1 ETVFIG
7 WSDESGEI
15 VETNPRLTPQL
26 APKPEEGTRKAGPA
40 AAPAAKKGPAAKA
53 DEKAP
58 KLLDSIKPSPF
69 GTERPLDAKYTA
81 NFVRMPE
88 FHPEAKGPVHAH
100 AGKKTFS
107 ETTEMNTEAVDTV
120 GDVSVEAI
128 AQEKLGEDVE
138 VVAAYDITFTDGGAE
153 VQPYN
158 ENPVTV
164 TIEVGEELIGRS
176 LTLLHISDDGVASVV
191 EDAEFSEDG
200 TVTFTANSFS
210 VYVVVAEENPRVIVN
225 FYDFDGGTTPLETM
239 YVKKSD
245 EDTDVDKIIFDPSE
259 KVTVVTSGNEV
270 FYGWATT
277 ASYTTAAVETALS
290 IEDVRD
296 EVKTKRDSLGTSD
309 VTVDYYAIVC
319 RKYSVDYLDD
329 KNITLGSSEIR
340 MLKTDPTSQQYTV
353 NMVYTPGDSNHNFE
367 GWKVSQGGT
376 NIAGHDPAAND
387 GQGTYYSNGTSIT
400 ISGNVIFSV
409 NAPSGQWLVYDENAP
424 EGSKATYNAPR
435 FLKSGDVT
443 VDPNTADRP
452 MTCVGYEFGGWFDSK
467 EHADNLDSE
476 EGRFSFGSPI
486 NDRTTVYARWSQKTK
501 ADYTIVIWKQ
511 NVNGFKKDD
520 QGNPTTE
527 KLYDFEEV
535 ITVKN
540 ANVGSQINVVSGT
553 SGNASATVNQ
563 SSKSWTGFHYQGNDQ
578 QGKTVAADNSTI
590 INVYFDRNSYT
601 LTFQDNHEVT
611 TSNNTQYTQYG
622 WVDGRYVELTRYNNN
637 WWYYVN
643 NNWQQYTGTRYRE
656 TNTWTTVKTITALYQ
671 QDISGEF
678 PIESSNGMPE
688 YPTGVRWMPQ
698 GNLNVDGH
706 SYFKTD
712 TVVAYIDIMT
722 PGSMTLRLN
731 DPEGRTDKTMVYWIE
746 TLNGVPSSSTVATQ
760 WYGTGENRRLFEER
774 KTVVAKYTG
783 ITPEDYI
790 DLLGFRHFEADRTAS
805 GQNNYY
811 RVGGSNSSVATLVN
825 FYYFRNVYDLI
836 YMDGIYVTHDDTPVA
851 HVERSGPLYQE
862 TGIFFNADLTS
873 YNEGGENYYDPGNSD
888 DPDKY
893 KAPEGF
899 VFAGWYLD
907 EACTTPCNF
916 TNMSEG
922 GIKVYAKWVQKEYR
936 VLMHPNVLIDGEK
949 DTTLEWGGNVS
960 MSFKDAEGAKVSLP
974 QGIRSEYELVGW
986 FKDPNFSDPVDD
998 KVALTAETTETYNK
1012 TEDTELDDW
1021 GIANPS
1027 DYNKDAAENRYWVV
1041 GKMELYAQ
1049 WRKVL
1054 NGADGIG
1061 VNYDPIEIIDE
1072 NTTISGTC
1080 GTDTMKYKDNASATA
1095 IVGAHPSDSSNYR
1108 FEYWV
1113 VQKWNPEAN
1122 NGIGAYEDTN
1132 VHVYAGGSYDVLR
1145 DNARVIVSSW
1155 YNPNDPE
1162 DISIVQDEAHTKINE
1177 ATYTVQLRAHY
1188 VEIDKELPTHIY
1200 WFRNDGSAAFEKY
1213 EELRINQPVN
1223 IVSAQERSGYVF
1235 KGWARVA
1242 IGDNP
1247 ESAAEW
1253 ESTETN
1259 WEQSNLTPYVS
1270 YEDGIFYYNGAE
1282 ATQVA
1287 ADEALPYHAMF
1298 AVWDAEVEVIVEGSE
1313 DEKPYNG
1320 SKQSNNDYTVKYK
1333 IGGQETNELPEGLSV
1348 VVTAVQDG
1356 TAVDPIAASGTN
1368 VGTYTA
1374 TVTATISGTADGY
1387 VIKTDSANDNVVLN
1401 ITPLNVT
1408 VTIEGKTSSDP
1419 YDGNEHRVTG
1429 YTCSADSTLINVSQC
1444 VNVAYDG
1451 TASASRTHVVEGEDT
1466 DGKTDMGLEVDK
1478 FSYSVTGTSNFNV
1491 SFELAADGW
1500 QEITPATLTI
1510 TMENRTLPYNG
1521 QQQYGWSRE
1530 DTGKETVEGLVNNET
1545 VTITYTPAT
1554 GT

>member
-1 ETVFIG
+1 MALQPKPGPEHDKPAPKPHDPVISGVEPGVDAFKVHFHKKPDAEPETLDIQSGSSFGEELPDPEIIPDALFVGWETADGTPVTGESLIGGELELYPAYIPTTAELTFKSSNEELGTVSHEAETVDLISGGEPQTVVAVVDDPNDETVFIG

-540 ANVGSQINVVSGT
+540 ANVQTHS
-553 SGNASATVNQ
+553 SA
-563 SSKSWTGFHYQGNDQ
+563 
-578 QGKTVAADNSTI
+578 
-590 INVYFDRNSYT
+590 
-601 LTFQDNHEVT
+601 
-611 TSNNTQYTQYG
+611 
-622 WVDGRYVELTRYNNN
+622 
-637 WWYYVN
+637 
-643 NNWQQYTGTRYRE
+643 
-656 TNTWTTVKTITALYQ
+656 
-671 QDISGEF
+671 
-678 PIESSNGMPE
+678 
-688 YPTGVRWMPQ
+688 
-698 GNLNVDGH
+698 
-706 SYFKTD
+706 
-712 TVVAYIDIMT
+712 
-722 PGSMTLRLN
+722 
-731 DPEGRTDKTMVYWIE
+731 
-746 TLNGVPSSSTVATQ
+746 
-760 WYGTGENRRLFEER
+760 
-774 KTVVAKYTG
+774 
-783 ITPEDYI
+783 
-790 DLLGFRHFEADRTAS
+790 
-805 GQNNYY
+805 
-811 RVGGSNSSVATLVN
+811 
-825 FYYFRNVYDLI
+825 
-836 YMDGIYVTHDDTPVA
+836 
-851 HVERSGPLYQE
+851 
-862 TGIFFNADLTS
+862 
-873 YNEGGENYYDPGNSD
+873 
-888 DPDKY
+888 
-893 KAPEGF
+893 
-899 VFAGWYLD
+899 
-907 EACTTPCNF
+907 
-916 TNMSEG
+916 
-922 GIKVYAKWVQKEYR
+922 
-936 VLMHPNVLIDGEK
+936 
-949 DTTLEWGGNVS
+949 
-960 MSFKDAEGAKVSLP
+960 
-974 QGIRSEYELVGW
+974 
-986 FKDPNFSDPVDD
+986 
-998 KVALTAETTETYNK
+998 
-1012 TEDTELDDW
+1012 
-1021 GIANPS
+1021 
-1027 DYNKDAAENRYWVV
+1027 
-1041 GKMELYAQ
+1041 
-1049 WRKVL
+1049 
-1054 NGADGIG
+1054 
-1061 VNYDPIEIIDE
+1061 
-1072 NTTISGTC
+1072 
-1080 GTDTMKYKDNASATA
+1080 
-1095 IVGAHPSDSSNYR
+1095 
-1108 FEYWV
+1108 
-1113 VQKWNPEAN
+1113 
-1122 NGIGAYEDTN
+1122 
-1132 VHVYAGGSYDVLR
+1132 
-1145 DNARVIVSSW
+1145 
-1155 YNPNDPE
+1155 
-1162 DISIVQDEAHTKINE
+1162 
-1177 ATYTVQLRAHY
+1177 
-1188 VEIDKELPTHIY
+1188 
-1200 WFRNDGSAAFEKY
+1200 
-1213 EELRINQPVN
+1213 
-1223 IVSAQERSGYVF
+1223 
-1235 KGWARVA
+1235 
-1242 IGDNP
+1242 
-1247 ESAAEW
+1247 
-1253 ESTETN
+1253 
-1259 WEQSNLTPYVS
+1259 
-1270 YEDGIFYYNGAE
+1270 
-1282 ATQVA
+1282 
-1287 ADEALPYHAMF
+1287 
-1298 AVWDAEVEVIVEGSE
+1298 
-1313 DEKPYNG
+1313 
-1320 SKQSNNDYTVKYK
+1320 
-1333 IGGQETNELPEGLSV
+1333 
-1348 VVTAVQDG
+1348 
-1356 TAVDPIAASGTN
+1356 
-1368 VGTYTA
+1368 
-1374 TVTATISGTADGY
+1374 
-1387 VIKTDSANDNVVLN
+1387 
-1401 ITPLNVT
+1401 
-1408 VTIEGKTSSDP
+1408 
-1419 YDGNEHRVTG
+1419 
-1429 YTCSADSTLINVSQC
+1429 
-1444 VNVAYDG
+1444 
-1451 TASASRTHVVEGEDT
+1451 
-1466 DGKTDMGLEVDK
+1466 
-1478 FSYSVTGTSNFNV
+1478 
-1491 SFELAADGW
+1491 
-1500 QEITPATLTI
+1500 
-1510 TMENRTLPYNG
+1510 
-1521 QQQYGWSRE
+1521 
-1530 DTGKETVEGLVNNET
+1530 
-1545 VTITYTPAT
+1545 
-1554 GT
+1554 